1 MADVPFT
8 PDGRCLDRRRIGRT
22 TRERRDLL
30 TRLEGLWTEAERQRF
45 IRTLREE
52 RQDAKA
58 VTIHAGPSSI

>member
-1 MADVPFT
+1 MADIPFT
-8 PDGRCLDRRRIGRT
+8 PDDRHLDRRRIGRT

-52 RQDAKA
+52 RRDAKA
-58 VTIHAGPSSI
+58 ITIQAGHSQ